1 MSVKQTEGKITALYE
16 RLSRDDESA
25 GDSNS
30 IVNQKK
36 YLESYAAQMGYENC
50 AHYTDDGWSGGN
62 FERPAWKKL
71 IADIEAGKVAHVI
84 VKDMSRAGR
93 DYLQTGF
100 YTEVFFRQ
108 HNVHFVAIANGVDSN
123 DQNSNEFAPFLNIMN
138 EWYLRDLSRKQR
150 TAIRVKGESGKP
162 TTNCAIYGYK
172 KDPNDKY
179 HWLIDEEAAAVVRR
193 IFRLTIEGNGPY
205 EIARIFFDDKI
216 ETPAVYFGKQNKGIW
231 KSKEE
236 FPNPYNWSGYIVAQI
251 LSKPEYMGHT
261 VNFRSHK
268 QSYKDKT
275 PVMNPKEEW
284 LIFENTHEAIVDK
297 ETWELAQKLRKTPR
311 RIDTMGEANPLTG
324 LLYCADCGEKMYN
337 HRSRG
342 GTENNPYPSDFFD
355 CSVYTRAHQKH
366 STACCGHY
374 ITTTALRTLILETI
388 RSVSTF
394 AISNRDEFMEKV
406 RAASQLRQAEAAK
419 DTKRKLNKDRKRI
432 TELDTIIKKL
442 YESFAV
448 GRISE
453 ERFDSLLSEYEEEQK
468 FLRTSV
474 SNMEERLSGF
484 EEDTNRAEQFLALAK
499 KYTDFSELT
508 TPMIN
513 EFIDKILVHVPEK
526 VDGDRIQEVEIYLKF
541 IGHFELPAPEL
552 TAEEEKRQEYI
563 DDSVEHAISDYGN
576 SVLYSSARN
585 EYMIERMK
593 RLLTRTIWALT
604 KQLEAGDFVPVAYE
618 MRFENGKIDRV
629 DLCKDKDKVYVKVL
643 DYKTGS
649 KAFDVVALY
658 HGLQLQLMVYMDAAV
673 KMTQKHYPDSE
684 VIPAGVFYYRLN
696 DPLVEKKV
704 VGEEEEIWQ
713 KVLKELKVD
722 GVMNLKDET
731 LEHLDHCQA
740 GESAVI
746 PVKYNKNGS
755 LSKNSKVASEQE
767 FEVMMRHALGKV
779 LKVHRK
785 ILSGEVAA
793 FPYRRKQESG
803 CDYCAYRHICGFDQ
817 KIPGYKYRDIF
828 EMTQSEVI
836 AAMEADAV
844 KENMN
849 RDDHEKEQ
857 EKGTGSWE

>member
-50 AHYTDDGWSGGN
+50 IHYTDDGYSGGN
-62 FERPAWKKL
+62 FERPSWKRL

-108 HNVHFVAIANGVDSN
+108 YNVHFVAIANGVDSD

-172 KDPNDKY
+172 KDPADKY

-205 EIARIFFDDKI
+205 EIARMFFDDKI

-268 QSYKDKT
+268 LSYKDKSSIK
-275 PVMNPKEEW
+275 NPEDEW

-355 CSVYTRAHQKH
+355 CSSYTLAHQKR
-366 STACCGHY
+366 TKACCGHY
-374 ITTTALRTLILETI
+374 IGTKSLRMLILETI

-394 AISNRDEFMEKV
+394 AISNREEFMEKV
-406 RAASQLRQAEAAK
+406 RVASQLRQAEAAK

-432 TELDTIIKKL
+432 AELDTIIKKL

-453 ERFDSLLSEYEEEQK
+453 ERFDSLLAEYEEEQK
-468 FLRTSV
+468 SLRTSV
-474 SNMEERLSGF
+474 SDMEERLSGF

-513 EFIDKILVHVPEK
+513 EFIEKILVHAPEK
-526 VDGDRIQEVEIYLKF
+526 VDGNRVQEVEIYLKF
-541 IGHFELPAPEL
+541 IGCFELPAPEL
-552 TAEEEKRQEYI
+552 TAEEEKRQEQLRRHRIKSRERYQKI
-563 DDSVEHAISDYGN
+563 KAGEHAVGQPFKLTCKCCGKEFESR
-576 SVLYSSARN
+576 SSAAMYCSPNCRAKFYRQEAAEKRSREIACENCGKTFTTTRN
-585 EYMIERMK
+585 DVKYCCDHCRYEG
-593 RLLTRTIWALT
+593 
-604 KQLEAGDFVPVAYE
+604 QLKGQRIRNAANRAKKKEPE
-618 MRFENGKIDRV
+618 
-629 DLCKDKDKVYVKVL
+629 VL
-643 DYKTGS
+643 DISPAAETKEPQKT
-649 KAFDVVALY
+649 A
-658 HGLQLQLMVYMDAAV
+658 
-673 KMTQKHYPDSE
+673 
-684 VIPAGVFYYRLN
+684 
-696 DPLVEKKV
+696 
-704 VGEEEEIWQ
+704 
-713 KVLKELKVD
+713 
-722 GVMNLKDET
+722 
-731 LEHLDHCQA
+731 
-740 GESAVI
+740 
-746 PVKYNKNGS
+746 
-755 LSKNSKVASEQE
+755 
-767 FEVMMRHALGKV
+767 
-779 LKVHRK
+779 
-785 ILSGEVAA
+785 
-793 FPYRRKQESG
+793 
-803 CDYCAYRHICGFDQ
+803 
-817 KIPGYKYRDIF
+817 
-828 EMTQSEVI
+828 
-836 AAMEADAV
+836 
-844 KENMN
+844 
-849 RDDHEKEQ
+849 
-857 EKGTGSWE
+857 

>member
-36 YLESYAAQMGYENC
+36 YLESYTAQRGYENC

-374 ITTTALRTLILETI
+374 ITTKALRTLILETI

-552 TAEEEKRQEYI
+552 TAEEEKRQEQLRRHRIKSRERYQKI
-563 DDSVEHAISDYGN
+563 KAGEHAVGQPFKLTCKCCGKEFESR
-576 SVLYSSARN
+576 SSAAMYCSPNCRAKFYRQEAAEKRSREIACENCGKIFTTTRSDVKYCCDQCRYEGHLKGQRIRN
-585 EYMIERMK
+585 AVNRAKEKEPEVLDIS
-593 RLLTRTIWALT
+593 
-604 KQLEAGDFVPVAYE
+604 PVAE
-618 MRFENGKIDRV
+618 TKEPQ
-629 DLCKDKDKVYVKVL
+629 
-643 DYKTGS
+643 KT
-649 KAFDVVALY
+649 A
-658 HGLQLQLMVYMDAAV
+658 
-673 KMTQKHYPDSE
+673 
-684 VIPAGVFYYRLN
+684 
-696 DPLVEKKV
+696 
-704 VGEEEEIWQ
+704 
-713 KVLKELKVD
+713 
-722 GVMNLKDET
+722 
-731 LEHLDHCQA
+731 
-740 GESAVI
+740 
-746 PVKYNKNGS
+746 
-755 LSKNSKVASEQE
+755 
-767 FEVMMRHALGKV
+767 
-779 LKVHRK
+779 
-785 ILSGEVAA
+785 
-793 FPYRRKQESG
+793 
-803 CDYCAYRHICGFDQ
+803 
-817 KIPGYKYRDIF
+817 
-828 EMTQSEVI
+828 
-836 AAMEADAV
+836 
-844 KENMN
+844 
-849 RDDHEKEQ
+849 
-857 EKGTGSWE
+857 